1 MFGLSFLNSVFLWG
15 LAAAAVPVIIHLIK
29 RSRAVKLPFAAIR
42 FLALDPNQ
50 RIRSQKLKQLLLLLM
65 RIAAVALL
73 ALAFARPFFENAQS
87 NPIWG
92 SVPKAA
98 VILVDQSFSMCY
110 ENRFGAAIAKAKEL
124 LTTFKPGDDVALM
137 LFSEKVEMVVESDK
151 DFGSLGARLSEMAVL
166 SNRGTNYLRAIQ
178 AAETRLMESPVASK
192 TIYLISDFQAT
203 GMDNFHLTWKVQPG
217 IHVEF
222 LSVPNSEFSNLAV
235 QEVLVPSKS
244 DRGRRR
250 DVLARIKNFGS
261 AKKRGDVILSFNGRK
276 ESQKTLSF
284 EPGETHVVRF
294 SNVQFPEGNVAGSL
308 EIQCEGESIIQ
319 DDRFYFVLENAAKSK
334 ILAVNGVPNSRDA
347 TRDEVFFLER
357 ALNLADLT
365 KYSLTTIL
373 THHIGQ
379 HDFSDYQVIFLANV
393 KEASRNVVERLTY
406 FVRNGGGL
414 IITMGDQI
422 NPTIFNQLFRELS
435 PAVVSGRA
443 FASLNR
449 ESSVIMTDIDY
460 QHTIFRMFADAGQ
473 GDPSSAQFYQYVN
486 VSPISPEA
494 VLARFDDGGPALL
507 ERKIGNGKVILFT
520 STIDTE
526 WNNLPVKAIFLPLLY
541 QTVQYASAERKGQK
555 SYLVGQPVSL
565 PNFSDRELQSG
576 LSVRTPS
583 GSEVAIESAI
593 FDKTEDAG
601 VYEIHRKKS
610 RPERSEEVFAVN
622 VDTRES
628 DLTPLA
634 TEELQDKF
642 VVDNKVAG
650 QIAAVSSANSEQ
662 QQENRQKLWRLAL
675 LGVVVLLLGE
685 TWLANRT
692 YR

>member
-1 MFGLSFLNSVFLWG
+1 MFGLSFLNSLFLWG

-29 RSRAVKLPFAAIR
+29 RSRAVKLPFAAMR
-42 FLALDPNQ
+42 FLAIDPNQ

-73 ALAFARPFFENAQS
+73 ALAFARPFFKNIQS

-92 SVPKAA
+92 SGPKAA
-98 VILVDQSFSMCY
+98 VILVDQSFSMGY
-110 ENRFGAAIAKAKEL
+110 ENRLGAAVVKAREL
-124 LTTFKPGDDVALM
+124 LATFKPGDDVALM
-137 LFSEKVEMVVESDK
+137 LFSEKVEMVAESDK
-151 DFGSLGARLSEMAVL
+151 DFGSLGARLSEMAAL
-166 SNRGTNYLRAIQ
+166 SNRGTNFLRAIQ
-178 AAETRLMESPVASK
+178 AAETRLMESPLASK
-192 TIYLISDFQAT
+192 TVYVISDFQAT

-222 LSVPNSEFSNLAV
+222 VSVQNGDFSNLAV
-235 QEVLVPSKS
+235 QEVLVPS
-244 DRGRRR
+244 RGDHGRSR
-250 DVLARIKNFGS
+250 DVLARIKNFGI
-261 AKKRGDVILSFNGRK
+261 AKKRGAVFLSSNGRRT
-276 ESQKTLSF
+276 SQKTVTL
-284 EPGETHVVRF
+284 EPGEAQVVPF
-294 SNVQFPEGNVAGSL
+294 NNIEFPAGNVAGLIELQSDSDPL
-308 EIQCEGESIIQ
+308 LQ
-319 DDRFYFVLENAAKSK
+319 DNRYYFVLENAAQSK
-334 ILAVNGVPNSRDA
+334 ILAVNGEPNPRDA
-347 TRDEVFFLER
+347 TQDELFFLER
-357 ALNLADLT
+357 ALNLADLA
-365 KYSLTTIL
+365 KYSLTTIP
-373 THHIGQ
+373 TQHSGQ
-379 HDFSDYQVIFLANV
+379 HDFSDYQVIILANV
-393 KEASRNVVERLTY
+393 KEVGRSVMERLTY

-414 IITMGDQI
+414 IIAMGDQI

-435 PAVVSGRA
+435 PAVVSDRA

-449 ESSVIMTDIDY
+449 ESSVIMTDVDY

-486 VSPISPEA
+486 VSPVSAEA

-507 ERKIGNGKVILFT
+507 ESKIGNGKVILFT
-520 STIDTE
+520 SSLDTE

-541 QTVQYASAERKGQK
+541 QTVQYVSAEKKGQK

-593 FDKTEDAG
+593 FDKTEEAG
-601 VYEIHRKKS
+601 VYEIHRKNSS
-610 RPERSEEVFAVN
+610 RSQAVFAVN

-628 DLTPLA
+628 DLTPIA
-634 TEELQDKF
+634 PEELQSKF
-642 VVDNKVAG
+642 VVDNDEAV
-650 QIAAVSSANSEQ
+650 QTAAVLSANSEQ
-662 QQENRQKLWRLAL
+662 QRENRQKLWRLAL